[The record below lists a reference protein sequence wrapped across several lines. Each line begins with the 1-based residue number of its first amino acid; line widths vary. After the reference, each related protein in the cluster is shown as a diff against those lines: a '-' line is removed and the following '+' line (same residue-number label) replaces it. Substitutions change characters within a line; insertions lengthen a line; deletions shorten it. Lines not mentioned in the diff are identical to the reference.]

1 VRIVPELPAAPHPLW
16 SLVADDKQNR
26 RIVAGFPTISGVN
39 RWAAARR
46 NLTTVLAT
54 TSVAGSPEAP
64 PQSSTLMPRSL
75 ARVFEGLIG
84 DAAKTPRAPAAG
96 GADVPAVVTG
106 RYGRGR
112 TLAMAFPIT
121 SPWADE
127 FVQKWGLSDN
137 RYYAKFCRNLVYW
150 LTENSAIGRRRLV
163 ASADKRFYRPG
174 ETLALQAATY
184 DESSAPTRNYRVV
197 AMVEPHSVSGAD
209 SESDASPLRWP
220 PGLTR
225 TSGEEGPLIV
235 WGEEFE
241 LPRGGQ
247 GQPMHSI
254 QLPLVDALT
263 SGASSQ
269 SFRLELTAYEDLT
282 QVDSTSLDIQILHD
296 PFEQQNPFPNHDLL
310 KTVATASG
318 GKVLGSAEDLAAILR
333 DVPENAGP
341 STIQRSPIWSNWWLI
356 GTLLGLLT
364 VDWCWRRKLGLA

>member
-1 VRIVPELPAAPHPLW
+1 VKIVPELPAAPHPLW

-26 RIVAGFPTISGVN
+26 RIVSAFPAISGVN

-54 TSVAGSPEAP
+54 TSVSGTPDAAPGSAA
-64 PQSSTLMPRSL
+64 LMPRGL
-75 ARVFEGLIG
+75 ARVLESLVG
-84 DAAKTPRAPAAG
+84 DAPKAPRATSVTP
-96 GADVPAVVTG
+96 GADLPAVVTG

-112 TLAMAFPIT
+112 TLATAFPIT
-121 SPWADE
+121 SPAADE
-127 FVQKWGLSDN
+127 FAQKWGVGDN

-174 ETLALQAATY
+174 ETIALQAATY

-197 AMVEPHSVSGAD
+197 AMVEPHSVAGAE

-220 PGLTR
+220 SGLTR
-225 TSGEEGPLIV
+225 TSGEEGPLVV

-247 GQPMHSI
+247 GQPMHAV
-254 QLPLVDALT
+254 QLPLVDALS

-310 KTVATASG
+310 ANVSTASG
-318 GKVLGSAEDLAAILR
+318 GKVLRSADDLAAVLR

-341 STIQRSPIWSNWWLI
+341 SIIQRSPMWSNWWVI
-356 GTLLGLLT
+356 
-364 VDWCWRRKLGLA
+364 